1 MKLINIE
8 LLMGHSIV
16 ISESYNRPTDME
28 LLDDCL
34 NASSFLTINQHKA
47 DRVRNGNLFLVYL
60 FII

>member
-1 MKLINIE
+1 MKPANIE

-16 ISESYNRPTDME
+16 ISESYNRPTEME

-47 DRVRNGNLFLVYL
+47 DRV
-60 FII
+60 